1 MNLFTMNKK
10 RILIIEDEFIIAE
23 VLRETLQANGYEV
36 CGIADNFTEA
46 VELIE
51 RFKPG
56 FVLLDI
62 YLKGDKTGIDLA
74 IILAQ
79 RNIPFIYIS
88 ANSNQKV
95 LEAAKQTNP
104 YGFVVKPFRE
114 KDVLIALEIA
124 LYRYENNLENGQRQN
139 ALLQKS
145 IAYILE
151 SALDWEQKL
160 MLAGQALQPYIPFEY
175 LSVGLKAPQ
184 GNTFTETGF
193 LRLGF
198 EEYQLIGLNELAVI
212 SRVKREDLD
221 ILKADQ
227 RQLKISTWYDEAEL
241 SQLVK
246 NSPFIKLLVKTYDL
260 RSLMTLPVPV
270 SQGIQLDFYFYSRR
284 PDAYTTDHLIL
295 GERFQ
300 SSLRRFGEQL
310 LTGLTGPA
318 ENIRV
323 STVVK
328 TPAMT
333 PPALNFFDGIIGSSH
348 LLLNVFDQIIQVA
361 PYNSSVLI
369 LGESGTGKEKIADRI
384 HHLSPRKSH
393 PFIKVNC
400 AALPATLIDSELF
413 GHEKGAFT
421 GAYERKIGRF
431 EMAHNGTLFLDEI
444 GEVPMELQVK
454 LLRVLQEKEIERIGG
469 RVTIKTDVRIIA
481 ATNRNLEKEV
491 AEGRFRLDLYYRLN
505 VILITMPPL
514 RERREDIPALAE
526 YFLKIYNRKAGKSI
540 RGISDQVMESM
551 KNYHWPGN
559 IREMENLIE
568 REVLLAKSDMITT
581 IALPSLLSKPES
593 PPAPNGQIQTLSENE
608 RTHILTALKK
618 SGGKIWGSGGAA
630 ELLNLP
636 PTTLNSKMKKLGIK
650 KEYIN

>member
-46 VELIE
+46 VELVE

-145 IAYILE
+145 IAHILE

-650 KEYIN
+650 KEYSN

>member
-23 VLRETLQANGYEV
+23 VLRETLQENGYEV

-46 VELIE
+46 VELVE

-145 IAYILE
+145 IAHILE

-650 KEYIN
+650 KEYSN